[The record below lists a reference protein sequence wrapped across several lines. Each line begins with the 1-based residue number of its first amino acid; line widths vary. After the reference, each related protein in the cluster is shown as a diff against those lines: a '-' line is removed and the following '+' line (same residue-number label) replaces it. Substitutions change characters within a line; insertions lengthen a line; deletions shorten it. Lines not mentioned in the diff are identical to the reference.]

1 MPLTP
6 KPKMA
11 KTPPSDSSKKR
22 ADGRARSKPARP
34 AASSKSP
41 VRKDVPENP
50 SGSAAVLRK
59 LAARA
64 SRLLKH
70 DGDGRGTAEPRKEQP
85 SAPAPLAEEPKPLQP
100 RVHTPVRV
108 PSWLDKQ
115 PEAAPPASKKSSQ
128 EKSPGASKPAKS
140 SSTPRR
146 GTVKRPDRV
155 PTWTGRK
162 KADKPARPG
171 LVRVYTP
178 PPAAVKEE
186 SSAPI
191 MPFAAAKPRKASGA
205 SSKQS
210 TDTVP
215 DTITLMVKDPWWLY
229 AYWSIRPER
238 ERSVRSQLLP
248 QEIEGLRI
256 VLRVFDVTEAGARTF
271 DIGVSSLATK
281 WYVPVNTPGRRF
293 RVELGLLTKSGRF
306 LTLAKSNEVTTPRFG
321 PSESDKDKWAVS
333 DADYW
338 RLFGVTAGFGAA
350 ADPQELKKLFERQ
363 LSSGGLSSPGVFSPG
378 FSPGGAAV
386 ASKDFGLW
394 VNTEL
399 ILYGGTDPKAKVTVQ
414 GQAVALRPDG
424 TFAMRFILPDGTQ
437 MLPVQAVSSDGTQTR
452 GVALRVVRESS
463 VGQSDSQGTVRPTK
477 DASPKQTV

>member
-1 MPLTP
+1 M
-6 KPKMA
+6 
-11 KTPPSDSSKKR
+11 
-22 ADGRARSKPARP
+22 
-34 AASSKSP
+34 
-41 VRKDVPENP
+41 
-50 SGSAAVLRK
+50 
-59 LAARA
+59 
-64 SRLLKH
+64 
-70 DGDGRGTAEPRKEQP
+70 
-85 SAPAPLAEEPKPLQP
+85 PLAEEPKPLRP

-115 PEAAPPASKKSSQ
+115 SEVAKPPTAAAPASKKSS
-128 EKSPGASKPAKS
+128 PAKAS
-140 SSTPRR
+140 PRR
-146 GTVKRPDRV
+146 GTVKRPERV

-162 KADKPARPG
+162 KADKPPRPG

-178 PPAAVKEE
+178 PPAVIKEE

-191 MPFAAAKPRKASGA
+191 MPFAAAKSRKGSGG
-205 SSKQS
+205 SSKPS
-210 TDTVP
+210 ADTAP

-281 WYVPVNTPGRRF
+281 WYVPVNTPGRGF

-306 LTLAKSNEVTTPRFG
+306 LTLARSNEVTTPRFG

-350 ADPQELKKLFERQ
+350 ADPQELKRLFERQ

-386 ASKDFGLW
+386 ASKDFGMW

-424 TFAMRFILPDGTQ
+424 TFAMRFLLPDGTQ
-437 MLPVQAVSSDGTQTR
+437 ILPVQAVSSDGTQTS
-452 GVALRVVRESS
+452 GVVLRVVRESS

-477 DASPKQTV
+477 DASPKQAV